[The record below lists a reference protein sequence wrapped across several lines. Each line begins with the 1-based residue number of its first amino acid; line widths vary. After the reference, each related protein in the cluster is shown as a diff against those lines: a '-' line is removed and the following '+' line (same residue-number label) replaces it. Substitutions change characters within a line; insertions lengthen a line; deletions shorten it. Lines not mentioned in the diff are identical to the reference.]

1 MASVAGKLI
10 ENCDN
15 SLHCDIGI
23 AKNQRYASGDIKE
36 VDEAWLSN
44 ENPLELGSSSEKP
57 MVKFEI
63 NPSLQDLS
71 LSGKNAFHGD
81 DDEKSAIL
89 DRKNSFDDSTYI
101 SDIIEGKVQGL
112 PERKLDTESI
122 KTRSRIVKNEIIV
135 EDLLKLEDKP
145 SKLVGSRNDDIQ
157 EPFLKD
163 GKDHRPFTYRSAKD
177 QVGSTDDNES
187 SHGSPVHT
195 ANKRIK
201 NISETKDW
209 RGAADVMDCAY
220 RRVGNRIYLMHFQ

>member
-1 MASVAGKLI
+1 MASVAGKLL

-15 SLHCDIGI
+15 SLHCDAGI
-23 AKNQRYASGDIKE
+23 AKDQHYASGDIKE
-36 VDEAWLSN
+36 VDEARLSN

-57 MVKFEI
+57 MLKFEI

-71 LSGKNAFHGD
+71 LSGKNAFYGD

-89 DRKNSFDDSTYI
+89 DPKNSFDDSTYI

-122 KTRSRIVKNEIIV
+122 KTRSRIVKDEIIRG
-135 EDLLKLEDKP
+135 DLMKLEGKP

-187 SHGSPVHT
+187 SLGSPIHT

-201 NISETKDW
+201 KISETKDW
-209 RGAADVMDCAY
+209 RGDADVTDCAY